1 MSGTEGFIQAAKVG
15 SAFFDGISP
24 DSIGTLEE
32 FKTFIMSNTEIVK
45 KLPPEKQTPQYIGAV
60 VIQNYIADKL
70 NSLNLTKYDVTPG
83 RIEKRLQYFKSDA
96 FIENF
101 MSAIPERTKLNQTA
115 LATSYT
121 EYFNT
126 LFNVSFENWRD
137 EKLSR
142 VDNQSQCRRALGMS
156 PSENIADV
164 QSLGNI
170 SCYLCNRKIFFGK
183 GQDTMECEHIL
194 PVITAL
200 SHWWLIK
207 SGTKAYSDSD
217 LENLSHE
224 YAWSHRCCNQIK
236 SNYSFIKYD
245 VTRGGGYKYIPNTDV
260 ISGVLTKIRGSDKY
274 DCSAIT
280 EVMSPNTTLLT
291 IIQRIIQPIINE
303 VNYNLTA
310 MDDHGL
316 YLLLTKC
323 KVLSALS
330 NHDFMVALVGDSVTE
345 IPKTKAELRKEAK
358 ETASRLANEDRIRIM
373 QKKEVQR
380 ASRAARLNNRRGAQ
394 QSKKAQVIKASKK
407 GVQKSPPVSVSSSPR
422 AKRNGSKPPGFRYG
436 RGGGN
441 TPSAEKDPNAMV
453 QEGDK
458 EDDTPSAETDPNAMV
473 QEGDDEGEDMDES
486 DGAGDG
492 DADISPI
499 NIDAMIDAMTDA
511 EVISFLNEHN
521 ISENWSEPSF
531 DIATAI
537 IDTPVPW
544 DGLTQTFNDLFVTQT
559 ITSFGPNNSTR
570 KVFRYHPSVSD
581 QARQI
586 AIATGEM
593 PTELKKIPPVDTTQH
608 QEMVDDREDLTPGQ
622 ILQGKRY
629 GTFPSGWI
637 QRGQPGGGKY
647 TKHKKYRKGKKT
659 LKKKN

>member
-1 MSGTEGFIQAAKVG
+1 
-15 SAFFDGISP
+15 
-24 DSIGTLEE
+24 
-32 FKTFIMSNTEIVK
+32 
-45 KLPPEKQTPQYIGAV
+45 
-60 VIQNYIADKL
+60 
-70 NSLNLTKYDVTPG
+70 
-83 RIEKRLQYFKSDA
+83 
-96 FIENF
+96 
-101 MSAIPERTKLNQTA
+101 
-115 LATSYT
+115 
-121 EYFNT
+121 
-126 LFNVSFENWRD
+126 
-137 EKLSR
+137 
-142 VDNQSQCRRALGMS
+142 
-156 PSENIADV
+156 
-164 QSLGNI
+164 
-170 SCYLCNRKIFFGK
+170 
-183 GQDTMECEHIL
+183 
-194 PVITAL
+194 
-200 SHWWLIK
+200 
-207 SGTKAYSDSD
+207 
-217 LENLSHE
+217 
-224 YAWSHRCCNQIK
+224 
-236 SNYSFIKYD
+236 
-245 VTRGGGYKYIPNTDV
+245 
-260 ISGVLTKIRGSDKY
+260 
-274 DCSAIT
+274 
-280 EVMSPNTTLLT
+280 MSPNTTLLT

-511 EVISFLNEHN
+511 EVISFLNENN

-622 ILQGKRY
+622 ILEGKRY

>member
-32 FKTFIMSNTEIVK
+32 FKAFIMSRTDIVTE
-45 KLPPEKQTPQYIGAV
+45 LPPAKQTPQYIGAV

-96 FIENF
+96 FIGNF

-245 VTRGGGYKYIPNTDV
+245 VARGGYRYIPNTDV
-260 ISGVLTKIRGSDKY
+260 IDGVLTKIRSSDKY
-274 DCSAIT
+274 DCSAIK
-280 EVMSPNTTLLT
+280 EIMRPNTTLLP
-291 IIQRIIQPIINE
+291 ILQRIIKPIIDE
-303 VNYNLTA
+303 VNSNLTA

-330 NHDFMVALVGDSVTE
+330 NHDFMVAIVGDSVTE

-373 QKKEVQR
+373 QQKEVQR
-380 ASRAARLNNRRGAQ
+380 ASRAARLNRRGEGVPITSAPAPLP
-394 QSKKAQVIKASKK
+394 SKKKRQPKKGQGIKASRKDNGK
-407 GVQKSPPVSVSSSPR
+407 TSPPMSPR
-422 AKRNGSKPPGFRYG
+422 AKRNVSIKPPGFFG
-436 RGGGN
+436 RGGTN
-441 TPSAEKDPNAMV
+441 TPS
-453 QEGDK
+453 G
-458 EDDTPSAETDPNAMV
+458 ETDPNDMV
-473 QEGDDEGEDMDES
+473 QEGDDEGDDEGEDEGEDEGDDEGDDMDES
-486 DGAGDG
+486 DGD
-492 DADISPI
+492 DEDISPI
-499 NIDAMIDAMTDA
+499 NTDDMIDAMTDA

-521 ISENWSEPSF
+521 ISENWSKPSF
-531 DIATAI
+531 DIAKEI
-537 IDTPVPW
+537 IDTPVPL
-544 DGLTQTFNDLFVTQT
+544 DGLKQTFNDLFVTQT

-570 KVFRYHPSVSD
+570 TAYKEVPSVPR
-581 QARQI
+581 QARQKS
-586 AIATGEM
+586 IATGRM
-593 PTELKKIPPVDTTQH
+593 PTGFKIDNTSP
-608 QEMVDDREDLTPGQ
+608 QEMVDDRDDLTYRQ
-622 ILQGKRY
+622 IQQGRRD
-629 GTFPSGWI
+629 GTLPSGYI
-637 QRGQPGGGKY
+637 QPGGGKY
-647 TKHKKYRKGKKT
+647 TKHKKYKKGKKT